1 MYDINE
7 LLFKHG
13 IIKNW
18 GHVGKVSTKSFIEE
32 KCFVTSSEDSGIY
45 SFSKSPI
52 SLVSL
57 LFYLIFPHI
66 SLAFSIS
73 YLIIFSIFLYVLF
86 SPYIFLYLLLKL
98 HFALSHFLPCHSS
111 NDFTISLLND
121 ITVSL
126 YFFFYFSLS
135 LSHSFYLS
143 QCGHFFTHTILCKCN
158 NIDIG
163 RLQTLFVYQN

>member
-1 MYDINE
+1 MGE
-7 LLFKHG
+7 
-13 IIKNW
+13 
-18 GHVGKVSTKSFIEE
+18 VSTKSFIEE

-73 YLIIFSIFLYVLF
+73 YSISILIIFSIYLYVLF
-86 SPYIFLYLLLKL
+86 SFYIFLCHSPYIFLYLFLKL

-163 RLQTLFVYQN
+163 RLKTLFVYQN

>member
-1 MYDINE
+1 MGACGRGVN
-7 LLFKHG
+7 K
-13 IIKNW
+13 IIHWREMFCDVIWRLWN
-18 GHVGKVSTKSFIEE
+18 I
-32 KCFVTSSEDSGIY
+32 
-45 SFSKSPI
+45 
-52 SLVSL
+52 
-57 LFYLIFPHI
+57 LIFQV
-66 SLAFSIS
+66 SDFSSFPPFLSNFPS
-73 YLIIFSIFLYVLF
+73 YFSHLIIFSIYLYVLF
-86 SPYIFLYLLLKL
+86 SFYIFFCHSPYIFLYLLLKL

-111 NDFTISLLND
+111 YNFTISLLND